1 MKQPLRLG
9 LIGTGVAA
17 RLLHWPALKQMTER
31 YRLVA
36 VANRTRAKAE
46 SFAEMTGLDQSQ
58 VYCDYRDLL
67 ARDDLDVVLLAL
79 PSELNYEVARAAA
92 KAGLDII
99 CEKPIA
105 VTLAAAQAMAALP
118 QKFGVRL
125 LIAENFRYEATVQ
138 KARELIDAGRVASP
152 FMVSYQF
159 VQPVALDDE
168 IAGRPWRQN
177 PVHAGGIFSDHG
189 VHMIDV
195 VRYLMGE
202 VAAVQVFGRD
212 LRPHLVGLDTA
223 VYNLQFQSG
232 AVGSIQ
238 WSFAVASEPDW
249 LIHLWAETGSLRIGP
264 NEVQLLAQGQPA
276 ELFPIQGR
284 QSFVNEFQ
292 DFYEVLVNG
301 RQPQMTV
308 QDALQDLRTILA
320 AHQSA
325 ESGSVV
331 SLSLNTRR
339 NYEARK

>member
-1 MKQPLRLG
+1 MKPLRLG

-17 RLLHWPALKQMTER
+17 RLLHWPALKQMTDR

-36 VANRTRAKAE
+36 VANRTRTKAE
-46 SFAEMTGLDQSQ
+46 AFADMAGLDAGA
-58 VYCDYRDLL
+58 VYSDYQELL

-79 PSELNYEVARAAA
+79 PPEFNYEVARVVAE
-92 KAGLDII
+92 AGLDII

-105 VTLAAAQAMAALP
+105 ATIDDAQAMARLP
-118 QKFGVRL
+118 QEFGVRL
-125 LIAENFRYEATVQ
+125 LIAENFRYDAAVLKT
-138 KARELIDAGRVASP
+138 RELIDAGRIGPP

-159 VQPVALDDE
+159 VQSVPPGDE

-212 LRPHLVGLDTA
+212 LRGDLVGIDTA
-223 VYNLQFQSG
+223 VYNLKFESG

-249 LIHLWAETGSLRIGP
+249 LIQLWAENGTLRITP
-264 NEVQLLAQGQPA
+264 SEVHLQQKGQPD
-276 ELFPIQGR
+276 ELVPVLPG
-284 QSFVNEFQ
+284 QSFVNEFL
-292 DFYEVLVNG
+292 DFYEALLHDQSPV
-301 RQPQMTV
+301 MTV
-308 QDALQDLRTILA
+308 QDALQDLRTVLA

-325 ESGSVV
+325 ESGVVV
-331 SLSLNTRR
+331 SLNTER
-339 NYEARK
+339 NCETQR